1 VIKVQAYQSMK
12 LWQHISNCV
21 RLVLTLEV
29 TQFANIK
36 ATKAR
41 SKCGGD
47 FYLGNEHRARWD
59 FGVLPELQVLQ
70 EQKRIVQIAC
80 AVYPETQVGHWLPW

>member
-12 LWQHISNCV
+12 LWQHISSYV
-21 RLVLTLEV
+21 RLVLMLEL
-29 TQFANIK
+29 TQSANIK

-59 FGVLPELQVLQ
+59 FGVLPELQVLE

-80 AVYPETQVGHWLPW
+80 AVYPETQVGHWLPR